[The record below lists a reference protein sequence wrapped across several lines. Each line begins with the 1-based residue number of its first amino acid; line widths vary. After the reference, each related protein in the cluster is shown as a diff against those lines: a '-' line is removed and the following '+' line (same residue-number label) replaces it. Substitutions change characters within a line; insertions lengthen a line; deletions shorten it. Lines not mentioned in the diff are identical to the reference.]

1 MFFLLQIEDQKI
13 EKIRRAVLSRKVK
26 FADGT
31 EVPAIGQGTWH
42 MGDDPENHQDEVDT
56 LRLGI
61 RLGMTLI
68 DTAELYGY
76 GKSERVVGEAIRGLR
91 DQIFLVSKV
100 MPSHAGGRNLVSAC
114 ESSLKRLG
122 TDHLDLYLLH
132 WKGGVPIEQTIDGM
146 EKLKQSGKILRWGVS
161 NFDTADMKNLIH
173 RPDGAHCTT
182 NQVLYHLGSRGIEVD
197 LLPWQ
202 KAQHMPVMAYSP
214 IAQGGSLK
222 KQLTTEPA
230 LKKIAAAHDVSP
242 IQLLLAWCIRRA
254 ETDGVIAIPKASRP
268 EHVLA
273 NAEAASVHL
282 SAEELQT
289 LDRLFPRPSHKVPL
303 DLL

>member
-1 MFFLLQIEDQKI
+1 MLQINDRKI
-13 EKIRRAVLSRKVK
+13 DRIRQAVRSRKVK

-42 MGDDPENHQDEVDT
+42 MGNDPARHQNEVDT
-56 LRLGI
+56 LKLGI

-100 MPSHAGGRNLVSAC
+100 MPSHASGRNLVSAC
-114 ESSLKRLG
+114 ENSLKRLG

-132 WKGGVPIEQTIDGM
+132 WKGGVPIEQTITGM

-161 NFDTADMKNLIH
+161 NFDTADMENLIH
-173 RPDGAHCTT
+173 RPDGAQCTA

-202 KAQHMPVMAYSP
+202 KAHHMPVMAYSP

-222 KQLTTEPA
+222 KRLTTDPA
-230 LKKIAAAHDVSP
+230 LKKIAAAHGVSP
-242 IQLLLAWCIRRA
+242 IQLLLAWCVRHS
-254 ETDGVIAIPKASRP
+254 ETDSVIAIPKASRP

-273 NAEAASVHL
+273 NAEAASVRL
-282 SAEELQT
+282 STEELQT
-289 LDRLFPRPSHKVPL
+289 LDHLFPRPSHKVPL
-303 DLL
+303 DFL